1 MKLRLYDNVTPDI
14 LIRAGFKG
22 SYSSKNIFRLRE
34 RLYKDCITLTINVDL
49 ADEENQV
56 EWDVIDANTG
66 ITYNTF
72 YYTPNSCKDL
82 VREET
87 IKNFNE
93 IIDDLDGRKILY
105 VEE

>member
-1 MKLRLYDNVTPDI
+1 MKLRLYDNVTPDL

-34 RLYKDCITLTINVDL
+34 KLYKDCITLTMKVDL
-49 ADEENQV
+49 TDEENQA
-56 EWDVIDANTG
+56 EWDVIDSNTG

-82 VREET
+82 VREEA
-87 IKNFNE
+87 IRNFNE
-93 IIDDLDGRKILY
+93 IISDLDNRKILY

>member
-1 MKLRLYDNVTPDI
+1 MKLKLYNNVTPDS

-34 RLYKDCITLTINVDL
+34 KLYKDCITLTMKIDL

-72 YYTPNSCKDL
+72 YYTPNTCKDL
-82 VREET
+82 VREEA
-87 IKNFNE
+87 IRNFKE
-93 IIDDLDGRKILY
+93 IIADLDNRKILY
-105 VEE
+105 MEE